1 MGVLIR
7 QVNRSDAAKWQELL
21 RASLGD
27 DYPDQPVYEP
37 EWALHQ
43 LDPLSG
49 HETWAAEV
57 NGRLQA
63 SISFLQPASQTK
75 NPVLNLGRQLFRPE
89 SFTDGTAELLLR
101 RINELGVERRQM
113 IVARVLVA
121 DHSQQ
126 LLHEKIGYVC
136 AGCQPFKH
144 LFRVRQG
151 ALFYVWFAR
160 PNMVPRSP
168 VSESLSQVSELAAAV
183 LENL

>member
-7 QVNRSDAAKWQELL
+7 QINGSDAAKWQELL
-21 RASLGD
+21 RASLGN
-27 DYPDQPVYEP
+27 DYPDQLVYEP

-63 SISFLQPASQTK
+63 SVSFLQPASQTK

-89 SFTDGTAELLLR
+89 SFADGSAEALLR
-101 RINELGVERRQM
+101 RINELGAERRQLV
-113 IVARVLVA
+113 VARVLAA
-121 DHSQQ
+121 DIQQQ
-126 LLHEKIGYVC
+126 LIHEKIGHVC
-136 AGCQPFKH
+136 AGFQPFKH

-151 ALFYVWFAR
+151 TLFYVWLAG
-160 PNMVPRSP
+160 PDMVPRIP
-168 VSESLSQVSELAAAV
+168 ISESLSQVSELAAAV
-183 LENL
+183 LGQ

>member
-1 MGVLIR
+1 MDVLIR
-7 QVNRSDAAKWQELL
+7 QINGSDAAKWQELL
-21 RASLGD
+21 RASLGN

-63 SISFLQPASQTK
+63 SVSFLQPASQTK

-101 RINELGVERRQM
+101 RINSAVPSVKLSGRNNWRPRLRTGFFVWE
-113 IVARVLVA
+113 
-121 DHSQQ
+121 
-126 LLHEKIGYVC
+126 
-136 AGCQPFKH
+136 AGWRKETLACK
-144 LFRVRQG
+144 
-151 ALFYVWFAR
+151 R
-160 PNMVPRSP
+160 PLTSAA
-168 VSESLSQVSELAAAV
+168 QVSCPESGSSWWSAHSGS
-183 LENL
+183 